1 MGDTSRATFG
11 GVGAVIAGLAVSA
24 AALAGGWIAGSA
36 YGGRFDSPGCAGP
49 CSSSAAAAET
59 GPTTPTAVTSP
70 PEPTPTEPADLPYV
84 SANSIAIIESACGA
98 KMFGRNEHD
107 QFPPASLTKL
117 MTAAVAAEQ
126 ADLETMFTSNVDAAT
141 LHEETLSTVMGLRPG
156 MELSLR
162 DLIYG
167 LMLPSGNDAA
177 ITIAEGISGSEEAFA
192 ELMNEKAKSLALDD
206 SNFTNSHGLDDPDL
220 YSSAYDMGML
230 ARYLMQDEEMRTIV
244 RAVSWQPKWDGP
256 PVWNGN
262 RLLQEYPGADGIK
275 IGYTEA
281 SQQTIVASATDES
294 GRRIIVSLMYSQDR
308 YTDASRL
315 FDWAFAQESACP

>member
-1 MGDTSRATFG
+1 MSDTIRATFG
-11 GVGAVIAGLAVSA
+11 GVGAVIVGLAVSA

-36 YGGRFDSPGCAGP
+36 YGGRFDSPGCAGA
-49 CSSSAAAAET
+49 CSSSAAAAEVR
-59 GPTTPTAVTSP
+59 PTTPTAVP
-70 PEPTPTEPADLPYV
+70 IATPTEPADLPYV

-98 KMFGRNEHD
+98 KLFGRNEHD
-107 QFPPASLTKL
+107 QFAPASLTKL

-126 ADLETMFTSNVDAAT
+126 AEMDDMFTSNVDAAT

-162 DLIYG
+162 DLMYG

-192 ELMNEKAKSLALDD
+192 ELMNAKARSLALDD
-206 SNFTNSHGLDDPDL
+206 SNFTNPHGLDDPDL

-275 IGYTEA
+275 IGYTEE
-281 SQQTIVASATDES
+281 SQQTIVGSAADES
-294 GRRIIVSLMYSQDR
+294 GRRIIVSLMRSQDR

-315 FDWAFAQESACP
+315 FDWAFAQPSACP